1 MTELE
6 LLHRADDQEIV
17 VRMAYLIEGIY
28 KRGSALGIDLQYMA
42 ELAKLGRAVAYRQMR
57 DQIDAETAA

>member
-17 VRMAYLIEGIY
+17 VRMAYLIEGIVQ
-28 KRGSALGIDLQYMA
+28 RGSILNIDPRYMA

-57 DQIDAETAA
+57 DQLDKEDAA